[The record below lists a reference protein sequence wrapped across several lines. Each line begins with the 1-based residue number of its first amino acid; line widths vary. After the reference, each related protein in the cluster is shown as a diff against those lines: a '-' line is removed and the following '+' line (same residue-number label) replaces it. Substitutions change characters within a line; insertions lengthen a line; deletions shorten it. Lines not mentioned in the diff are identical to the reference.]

1 MIGRTISHY
10 RIVEKIGEGGMG
22 VVYKAEDT
30 KLKRFVALK
39 FLPPH
44 LTGDPDS
51 VARFEREAQ
60 AAAALNH
67 PNIIT
72 VHEIGEYEHQVYIGM
87 EYVEGRTLRE
97 MVRDKPL
104 PLAQALDIAIQ
115 IGEGLAKAHKAR
127 IVHRDLKPDNVLV
140 DDDGR
145 VKILDF
151 GLAKLRGV
159 TKLTK
164 ESSTLGTVAYMSPE
178 QALGKDVDHRTDIW
192 SLGVILYEMTS
203 GRAPFRGD
211 YAEAVHY
218 SIINEMPEPLT
229 GLRTGVPLDLE
240 RFVDKAMAKNPRD
253 RYPHVEDL
261 VVDLRGLKRELEGA
275 SAGASRSRAPGATRP
290 ARRGRLFGG
299 IAAVLVLVAAAA
311 YFLRPRESAA
321 PDRKSIAVLPFQNL
335 SAEPENEYF
344 SDGITEDIIAQLSK
358 IEDLRVISRTSIMRY
373 KGTDQSLRDIG
384 KELGVAVI
392 LEGSVR
398 RAGDRVRIVSQLIDA
413 RTDEHLWAETYD
425 RQLSDIFAIQ
435 SDVARNIAAAL
446 EAALTPDEQ
455 TRIASQPT
463 RNMAAYDYYLRGRD
477 AYNKYRREEMENAVY
492 LFKKALEED
501 PNLALAHA
509 GLADAYGQRVMRFG
523 YAEVWTD
530 SAIAAAQTA
539 IALDA
544 HSAEGYKALGLA
556 YTNRGWMGKAIA
568 AQQKAVEYNPNY
580 APAVANLGFNYSVTG
595 RPGEGVYWL
604 RRSMALEP
612 IPSGIDHILMGHAFI
627 TLDMPDLARRWFE
640 SGKAIRPDLPHA
652 RFGLVLVA
660 VLQNDIDAAR
670 TEAEDF
676 IQLRPQSG
684 EGHSMNGYLELLAGD
699 LDAARES
706 FERGIEL
713 APPVEYMM
721 SARMYVGYVMLQT
734 GHADE
739 GREVLEETIAERMSW
754 IDRGDDDPATRYE
767 IACAAA
773 ALGQKDEAYR
783 WLERAIDHGFV
794 MARVAEGEPPL
805 ATLRDEPRFQDMMA
819 ALRAKVASMRE
830 RVVENGWASP
840 PADILP

>member
-22 VVYKAEDT
+22 AVYKAEDT

-44 LTGDPDS
+44 LTGDPDA

-72 VHEIGEYEHQVYIGM
+72 VHEIGEYERQVYIGM

-97 MVRDKPL
+97 MIHDKPL

-115 IGEGLAKAHKAR
+115 IGEGLAKAHKAQ
-127 IVHRDLKPDNVLV
+127 IVHRDLKPDNVLI
-140 DDDGR
+140 DNDGR

-203 GRAPFRGD
+203 GRAPFRGQ

-229 GLRTGVPLDLE
+229 GLRTGVPLDME

-253 RYPHVEDL
+253 RYPHIEDL

-275 SAGASRSRAPGATRP
+275 SAGASRSHAPGAARP
-290 ARRGRLFGG
+290 ARRTRLFGA
-299 IAAVLVLVAAAA
+299 IAAVLVLVAVAA
-311 YFLRPRESAA
+311 YFLRPRESAS

-344 SDGITEDIIAQLSK
+344 SDGITEDIITQLSK
-358 IEDLRVISRTSIMRY
+358 IADLRVISRTSIMRY
-373 KGTDQSLRDIG
+373 KGSDQSLRDIG
-384 KELGVAVI
+384 KELGVATI

-398 RAGDRVRIVSQLIDA
+398 RAGDRVRIVSQLIDV

-446 EAALTPDEQ
+446 EAALTPDER
-455 TRIASQPT
+455 TRIASPPT

-477 AYNKYRREEMENAVY
+477 AYNKYRQEEMDNAVY
-492 LFKKALEED
+492 LFKQALEED
-501 PNLALAHA
+501 PGFALAYA
-509 GLADAYGQRVMRFG
+509 GLADAYAQQVMRFG
-523 YAEVWTD
+523 YAAAWTD
-530 SAIAAAQTA
+530 SALSAAQTA

-556 YTNRGWMGKAIA
+556 YQDRGWMGKAIA

-580 APAVANLGFNYSVTG
+580 APAVANLGFLYSLTG
-595 RPGEGVYWL
+595 RPDEGVYWL

-612 IPSGIDHILMGHAFI
+612 VPSGIDYILMGYAFI
-627 TLDMPDLARRWFE
+627 TLDMPDVARQWFE
-640 SGKAIRPDLPHA
+640 RGKTIRPDLSHP
-652 RFGLVLVA
+652 RFGLVMVS
-660 VLQNDIDAAR
+660 VLRNDIDAAR
-670 TEAEDF
+670 TEAEDY

-684 EGHSMNGYLELLAGD
+684 DGHSMKGYLALFSGD
-699 LDAARES
+699 LHAARVS
-706 FERGIEL
+706 FERSLGL
-713 APPVEYMM
+713 ALAAKDQ
-721 SARMYVGYVMLQT
+721 SFSRMHIGYVMLHT

-739 GREVLEETIAERMSW
+739 GREVLEETIAERISW
-754 IDRGDDDPATRYE
+754 IDRGDEDPETRYFA
-767 IACAAA
+767 ACAAA
-773 ALGQKDEAYR
+773 ALGQKDEAYH
-783 WLERAIDHGFV
+783 WLEQAIDYGFII
-794 MARVAEGEPPL
+794 ARRAEREPLL
-805 ATLRDEPRFQDMMA
+805 ATLRDEQRFQEMMA
-819 ALRAKVASMRE
+819 ALQAKVAKMRE
-830 RVVENGWASP
+830 RVVENGWATP
-840 PADILP
+840 PADALP